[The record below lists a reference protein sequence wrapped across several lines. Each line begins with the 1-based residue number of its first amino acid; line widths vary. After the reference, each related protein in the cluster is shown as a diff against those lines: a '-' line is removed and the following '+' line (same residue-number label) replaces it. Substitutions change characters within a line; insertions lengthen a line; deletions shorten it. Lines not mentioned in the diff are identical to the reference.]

1 MQRLGL
7 LQVAPVRQSTP
18 TASLEIIYDLKPL
31 DLYIREMA
39 VKTYVR
45 LGIKPNWERQLG
57 SLLKAHLHYLRQQV
71 PEGCHQPLDNIT
83 EIKVWKRPYKIT
95 IGDGMDTQLAHKS
108 VLDFSCYTDG
118 SLMDGKAGAGSL
130 ILQRTKPWLTQSVRM
145 ASGTVHQAE
154 LLAITNAA
162 KLLAG
167 ETGKKIL
174 FLVDNQASL
183 KVLAGTNVKFDSV
196 KTTRDALHSLGS
208 TNNVELR
215 WIKAHVG
222 HDGNEAADK
231 AAKKGSTSNRG
242 NQKPLLAKSK
252 AWSLIDMQFRKT
264 WETRWKGLKDH
275 RQSKIFLH
283 GPNKSNASKL
293 LHCQSEVVG
302 RVARLLTGHAHMR
315 RHQAVQDQKTR
326 EPTGEIN
333 CRLCGEDDDETP
345 AHIVCKCPALN
356 SIRNICMGTFQMDS
370 YEPKWKMSGMIE
382 FARIQEVKNLEE

>member
-1 MQRLGL
+1 
-7 LQVAPVRQSTP
+7 
-18 TASLEIIYDLKPL
+18 
-31 DLYIREMA
+31 
-39 VKTYVR
+39 
-45 LGIKPNWERQLG
+45 
-57 SLLKAHLHYLRQQV
+57 
-71 PEGCHQPLDNIT
+71 
-83 EIKVWKRPYKIT
+83 
-95 IGDGMDTQLAHKS
+95 MDTQLAHKS

-222 HDGNEAADK
+222 HDGNEAANK
-231 AAKKGSTSNRG
+231 AEKKGSTSNRG
-242 NQKPLLAKSK
+242 NLLAKSK
-252 AWSLIDMQFRKT
+252 A
-264 WETRWKGLKDH
+264 
-275 RQSKIFLH
+275 
-283 GPNKSNASKL
+283 
-293 LHCQSEVVG
+293 
-302 RVARLLTGHAHMR
+302 
-315 RHQAVQDQKTR
+315 
-326 EPTGEIN
+326 
-333 CRLCGEDDDETP
+333 
-345 AHIVCKCPALN
+345 
-356 SIRNICMGTFQMDS
+356 
-370 YEPKWKMSGMIE
+370 
-382 FARIQEVKNLEE
+382 